1 MGTVRQCTM
10 ENCAVVDC
18 GHCEAVYDGALRSS
32 GLWPLWSSEHSIQWG
47 SLECVVK
54 HCTVK
59 QCREG
64 HSGIV
69 ERGGALWSSLQLGTV
84 E

>member
-1 MGTVRQCTM
+1 MLGNFGAVCSGALESSVQWGTVQQYTV
-10 ENCAVVDC
+10 EPF
-18 GHCEAVYDGALRSS
+18 ESVYGGA
-32 GLWPLWSSEHSIQWG
+32 LWSSVKSIEWG

-69 ERGGALWSSLQLGTV
+69 ERGGGAL
-84 E
+84 

>member
-1 MGTVRQCTM
+1 MLGNFGAVCSGALESSVQLGTVQQCTV
-10 ENCAVVDC
+10 EPF
-18 GHCEAVYDGALRSS
+18 ESVYGGALWISV
-32 GLWPLWSSEHSIQWG
+32 HSIQWG

-69 ERGGALWSSLQLGTV
+69 ERGGGAL
-84 E
+84 